1 MDALCG
7 SGELGSKFWDSNLSV
22 YTDNPDLTPCFQNS
36 LLAWIPCIY
45 LWVTLPCYLLYLR
58 CHHRGY
64 ITLSR
69 LSKLKTALGVL
80 LWCVSWADL
89 FYSFHGLVHGW
100 ALAPIFFVTPL
111 VVGVTMLLAT
121 LLIQYE
127 RLQGVQSSGVL
138 IIFWFLC
145 VVCAIIP
152 FRSKILSA
160 VAKGRILDPFRFTTF
175 YIYFALVLCA
185 LILSCFKEKPPFFS
199 PRNVDPNPCPEA
211 NAGFLSCLS
220 FWWFTKMAILGY
232 RRPLEKQDLWSLNK
246 EDHSEIVVKKL
257 LDAWKKQQKRAARLK
272 AKAASGKTVSGED
285 EELLG
290 DQPRPQELSFLQALL
305 AAFGPSFLI
314 SMCFL
319 LLQDLLSFVNPQLL
333 SMLIRFISNP
343 AAPVWWGFLLAG
355 MMFMC
360 STMQTLILHQY
371 YHRIFVTGLRLRTQP
386 GKPSPPSRI

>member
-45 LWVTLPCYLLYLR
+45 LWATLPCYLLYLR

-160 VAKGRILDPFRFTTF
+160 MAKFLAFFLIFGGGDSVVTGTLGVSLASPHFSISRGKILDPFRFTTF

-185 LILSCFKEKPPFFS
+185 LVLSCFKEKPPFFS

-314 SMCFL
+314 MAMPPY
-319 LLQDLLSFVNPQLL
+319 LSFP
-333 SMLIRFISNP
+333 IHI
-343 AAPVWWGFLLAG
+343 
-355 MMFMC
+355 
-360 STMQTLILHQY
+360 
-371 YHRIFVTGLRLRTQP
+371 
-386 GKPSPPSRI
+386 